1 MSWCSTVLMTML
13 SYNLANR
20 HQWHQCDEQCSG
32 CTYEWTSFINC
43 SKSPPCVFLLMNAWM
58 DVCEPAGMANVRRS
72 ACSLSLCKYL
82 NTLRLNYL
90 NRCPGAVLFKLC
102 RGKVGT
108 ITFWGRRAVQSIIGT
123 LETWKRFKECRLAWH
138 GVVVGLEMLD
148 YLNLK
153 MGAAALI
160 RR

>member
-1 MSWCSTVLMTML
+1 ML

-20 HQWHQCDEQCSG
+20 HHWHQCDDEQCSG

-43 SKSPPCVFLLMNAWM
+43 SKSPPSMFLLVNAWM
-58 DVCEPAGMANVRRS
+58 DDREPARMANVRRS

-90 NRCPGAVLFKLC
+90 NRCPGAVLCKFC
-102 RGKVGT
+102 RGTVGAV
-108 ITFWGRRAVQSIIGT
+108 TFWGRRAEESIIGT
-123 LETWKRFKECRLAWH
+123 LETWKKFKECRLAWH
-138 GVVVGLEMLD
+138 GFVVLLEVLD

-153 MGAAALI
+153 MDATALI